1 MGLGGPG
8 QKPVLGAVAGTRVGY
23 AVEVRRASYAA
34 KRLLDVVVSATAL
47 LLLSVAIA
55 AIALAIR
62 LDSRGPVFYRCRR
75 VGPGGREL
83 WMLKFRKMSAVAEGP
98 ALTVPDD
105 ARFTRIGRHLART
118 KLDELPQLWNVL
130 TGSMSLVG
138 PRPED
143 PSFVELFRADYDEI
157 LRVRPG
163 ITGLTQLAFAHEGKI
178 LDSRDRVGDYVRRLL
193 PQKVQIDRLYVAK
206 RSTLMD
212 LRILAWTA
220 IAVVFRAEIAVD
232 RSTGRLTL
240 RRRPPLRAQEPHETE
255 GAVTS

>member
-1 MGLGGPG
+1 MGLGGPE
-8 QKPVLGAVAGTRVGY
+8 KTPVLGTMAGTRVGD
-23 AVEVRRASYAA
+23 AVETRRASGAA
-34 KRLLDVVVSATAL
+34 KRALDVVVSAMAL
-47 LLLSVAIA
+47 LLLSVFIA
-55 AIALAIR
+55 AIALAIK
-62 LDSRGPVFYRCRR
+62 LESRGPVFYRCRR

-83 WMLKFRKMSAVAEGP
+83 WMLKFRKMPAVTEGP

-118 KLDELPQLWNVL
+118 KLDEIPQLWNVL

-143 PSFVELFRADYDEI
+143 PSFVELFPADYDEI

-193 PQKVQIDRLYVAK
+193 PQKIQIDRFYVVK

-220 IAVVFRAEIAVD
+220 IAVVFKAEIAVD

-240 RRRPPLRAQEPHETE
+240 RRRPPVRAEEPCEAE
-255 GAVTS
+255 GVVTS